1 MLQQL
6 VREQVFGSEPEKDG
20 RKQAAKNQI
29 ARIVVH
35 SLLETADELEHAS
48 FYAELAA
55 ELERKCEV
63 PESESIRAPARRAA
77 TQRFPVAKLGV
88 VALVGLGLGLAYHFG
103 AFAGVSSPEQLAHSM
118 RALGVWGYVAFVVAY
133 AVFQPFGVPGTVFVI
148 AAPLIWPW
156 PIAFALSMV
165 GTMSASVIGFSFA
178 RFVARDWVARRIPE
192 RFAKYDRAIERH
204 GFQTV
209 FFLRLIFWMP
219 QVLHSFL
226 GVSKVRF
233 STHFWGSLLGY
244 IPPLLLVSYLGAEL
258 IDEQGHLN
266 ARVWPV
272 MAGMLLAS
280 LLLLTFLRQREK
292 RQRQQRQREARA
304 VEP

>member
-178 RFVARDWVARRIPE
+178 RFVARDWVAQRIPE
-192 RFAKYDRAIERH
+192 RFAKHDRAIERH

-244 IPPLLLVSYLGAEL
+244 IPPLLLLSYLAGTMFDANGK
-258 IDEQGHLN
+258 IN
-266 ARVWPV
+266 SAAWPPL
-272 MAGMLLAS
+272 AGLVGTS
-280 LLLLTFLRQREK
+280 LLLAAL
-292 RQRQQRQREARA
+292 ARA
-304 VEP
+304 FERRRAARATAATPTND